1 MILNTLINVSNLT
14 SFFFIFLVYNV
25 LLCLDLDL
33 EIYNISNDNDKL
45 IYYEQVLESLLKEF
59 QDVFIEELPKGL
71 PSKHNIDLIPCSA
84 LVNIPLYQLS
94 QNEEGVIASQL
105 KEYLRMGH
113 ICYSKSP

>member
-1 MILNTLINVSNLT
+1 MLS
-14 SFFFIFLVYNV
+14 
-25 LLCLDLDL
+25 LDLDL
-33 EIYNISNDNDKL
+33 EIYNVSNDNDQL

-84 LVNIPLYQLS
+84 LVNIHLYQLS
-94 QNEEGVIASQL
+94 QNEGVIALQL